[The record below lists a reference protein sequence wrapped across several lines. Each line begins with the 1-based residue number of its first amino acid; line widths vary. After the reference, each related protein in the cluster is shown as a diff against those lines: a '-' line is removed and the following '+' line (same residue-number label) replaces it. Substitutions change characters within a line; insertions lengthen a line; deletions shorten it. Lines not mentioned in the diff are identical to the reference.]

1 MADCVRMKDTLYV
14 ARTDFIIS
22 IIIIIIKPPSAMS
35 TRKYAL
41 PVNKFWLDDVWH
53 RHCSA

>member
-14 ARTDFIIS
+14 ARTDLIIS